1 MANNAIDLQQQVK
14 HNAEDFQNYLKNLY
28 KFEEDIKVKDEALRK
43 KTPTKSPPDYEIP
56 IRNRLLTADV
66 EDGGITEI
74 SSKKVE
80 KKTSSHLNKQKALVE
95 KNKGN
100 DFFKD
105 GNFEKAIK
113 YYSAAI
119 ELDPYDAI
127 LPANR
132 AISFL
137 KLNRFSEA
145 EDDCNKSLKLDP
157 KFVKAYHRRGLARL
171 NLGSTE
177 LARQDFEKVLSL
189 EPHNKAAQV
198 ELEKLKNKIQSGEKV
213 QVVKSPTVKQD
224 ILPKSKDSKKNEK
237 KATFLQNYAVSIDEY
252 FEPAPN
258 VTETAPVHQIPM
270 TIVNDEK
277 QEQLAI
283 EKIINEITAETSSK
297 TFTKLRTKESKEL
310 VEELPPIPR
319 NYFKF
324 NQDWKKI
331 QKHANLK
338 YQYLKQIPPTNLPNI
353 FRDSLE
359 TDVLADVLN
368 VLKNEFITNGD
379 SLVPW
384 LIHLSQIKRI
394 GAVVMFLSKDQKNDL
409 EVLLKHI
416 EEIKEGTAEE
426 RERIFQKFSF

>member
-1 MANNAIDLQQQVK
+1 M
-14 HNAEDFQNYLKNLY
+14 
-28 KFEEDIKVKDEALRK
+28 
-43 KTPTKSPPDYEIP
+43 
-56 IRNRLLTADV
+56 
-66 EDGGITEI
+66 
-74 SSKKVE
+74 
-80 KKTSSHLNKQKALVE
+80 
-95 KNKGN
+95 
-100 DFFKD
+100 
-105 GNFEKAIK
+105 
-113 YYSAAI
+113 
-119 ELDPYDAI
+119 
-127 LPANR
+127 
-132 AISFL
+132 
-137 KLNRFSEA
+137 
-145 EDDCNKSLKLDP
+145 
-157 KFVKAYHRRGLARL
+157 KAYHRRGLARL

-338 YQYLKQIPPTNLPNI
+338 YQYLKVCFFYTVFFLVQHNQLISILSQQIPPTNLPNI

-379 SLVPW
+379 SLVPL

-394 GAVVMFLSKDQKNDL
+394 GAVVMFLSKDQKNG
-409 EVLLKHI
+409 KYFI
-416 EEIKEGTAEE
+416 SI
-426 RERIFQKFSF
+426 